1 MDALVWAVTELV
13 VDPELQ
19 EISLMRE
26 RDVVPDFANL
36 INPCDGHPFSG
47 Y

>member
-19 EISLMRE
+19 ELALIRE
-26 RDVVPDFANL
+26 RDWYQISP
-36 INPCDGHPFSG
+36 I
-47 Y
+47 